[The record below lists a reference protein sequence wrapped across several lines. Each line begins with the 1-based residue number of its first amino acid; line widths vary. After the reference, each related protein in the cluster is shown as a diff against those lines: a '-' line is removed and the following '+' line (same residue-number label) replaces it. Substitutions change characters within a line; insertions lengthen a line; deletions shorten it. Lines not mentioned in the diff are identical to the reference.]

1 MDAARTPRTPRPPR
15 PAAAPTAP
23 DRPVC
28 GAPGCRRPAARRYD
42 RPGTFRLWCDTHTR
56 RRPHGR
62 PPPPPRH
69 PPANPAPCHGR
80 DPTPRACPVAG
91 CVRLR
96 EIRRHHPTVYR
107 WTCQAHRGAI
117 PDRVTPPPPEPKVR
131 TPWKPTHNAAAPTSR
146 KPPTSPLARPPITN
160 PAMVVTTASDG
171 AWPLTRADLD
181 FLLQN
186 QDRPAFTVS
195 MERSLPT
202 SVVYRVWGMAERG
215 EIPT

>member
-1 MDAARTPRTPRPPR
+1 MDATRTAR
-15 PAAAPTAP
+15 PAAAPTP

-28 GAPGCRRPAARRYD
+28 GAPGCNRPAARRYD

-62 PPPPPRH
+62 PPTPRVARV
-69 PPANPAPCHGR
+69 P
-80 DPTPRACPVAG
+80 DTPTSRACPVPG

-96 EIRRHHPTVYR
+96 ELRSHHPSVYR

-117 PDRVTPPPPEPKVR
+117 PPRVTPPPPEPKVR
-131 TPWKPTHNAAAPTSR
+131 TPWKPVPPTSPTSPTSRKPPTSPTSR